1 MKRLTKKEKGLVIKL
16 MKQGKSLNHISKH
29 TKRGKSTIY
38 YYYKKIFGK
47 KFKNVEVN
55 YESDEFVGELVGIFV
70 GDGGHFYDTKRKA
83 HAIRFYFNNS
93 EKEYV
98 TEILQLLHKNL
109 NKKSHLYRVKNVLII
124 RYYSKILYDFLM
136 KYVRWEKSGDP
147 RRPNKKSRTVSLRS
161 IDVSRE
167 FKIGFLRGFIDT
179 DGHISNKKIVFSSS
193 SNKIIQQ
200 SISFLNDLGFKELK
214 LYVYKDRRGNR
225 VDMHHINIRKGERDK
240 FFQVIKPRNLM
251 RLKNAPTGI

>member
-1 MKRLTKKEKGLVIKL
+1 
-16 MKQGKSLNHISKH
+16 MKQRKSLNYISKQ
-29 TKRGKSTIY
+29 TNRGKSTLY

-47 KFKNVEVN
+47 KFKNVKIN
-55 YESDEFVGELVGIFV
+55 YKDDEFVGELVGIFV
-70 GDGGHFYDTKRKA
+70 GDGGYFYDSKGNK

-93 EKEYV
+93 EREYV

-109 NKKSHLYRVKNVLII
+109 NKTSHLYRVKNVLII

-136 KYVRWEKSGDP
+136 KYVKWEKSGDP
-147 RRPNKKSRTVSLRS
+147 FKPNKKSRTVSLSS

-179 DGHISNKKIVFSSS
+179 DGHISDKKITFSSS

-200 SISFLNDLGFKELK
+200 SISFLEDLGFRELK
-214 LYVYKDRRGNR
+214 LYIYKEKRCNR
-225 VDMHHINIRKGERDK
+225 VDMHHINIRKGERAK
-240 FFQVIKPRNLM
+240 FFQVIKPRNLV
-251 RLKNAPTGI
+251 RLKSAPTGI